1 MNIHFLAPFSI
12 TKNLAKAYNDSI
24 KHLPAE
30 DWICLMD
37 YDAMLLLPEQVSRM
51 YEYIAAY
58 PDTSLFVCYGSRC
71 KDGLPQQFEKGA
83 YEAYTDIKQNIEIA
97 KRILIDNYVKA
108 TPVQR
113 SVAGFLMLFSKAT
126 WEKHKFMEGFNRCL
140 RVDTAFSKGIL
151 RTGGKIL
158 LMESIYIWHSYRLM
172 EGKLSIKHL
181 L

>member
-1 MNIHFLAPFSI
+1 MNIHFLKPFSR
-12 TKNLAKAYNDSI
+12 TKDLAKAYNDTI

-37 YDAMLLLPEQVSRM
+37 YDAMLLLPEQVNRM
-51 YEYIAAY
+51 YEYIEAY

-71 KDGLPQQFEKGA
+71 KDGLPQQLCNGQMENETSVTFHTG
-83 YEAYTDIKQNIEIA
+83 IA
-97 KRILIDNYVKA
+97 KSRLTNNGIVAAPIH
-108 TPVQR
+108 R

-126 WEKHKFMEGFNRCL
+126 WEKHKFMEGVNKCL

-158 LMESIYIWHSYRLM
+158 LMESIYVWHSYRLM
-172 EGKLSIKHL
+172 EGKQSIKHL

>member
-1 MNIHFLAPFSI
+1 MNIHILSPFSR
-12 TKNLAKAYNDSI
+12 TKDLAKAYNDSI

-37 YDAMLLLPEQVSRM
+37 YDAMFLLPEQINRM
-51 YEYIAAY
+51 YDYVAAY
-58 PDTSLFVCYGSRC
+58 PDTALFVCYGSRC
-71 KDGLPQQFEKGA
+71 KDGIAQQYKGGTC
-83 YEAYTDIKQNIEIA
+83 ENDSIQDQIQNA
-97 KRILIDNYVKA
+97 KVMLQHSIMA
-108 TPVQR
+108 TPVLR

-126 WEKHKFMEGFNRCL
+126 WEKHKFIEGVSKCL
-140 RVDTAFSKGIL
+140 KVDTAFSKGIL

-172 EGKLSIKHL
+172 EGKQSIKHL

>member
-1 MNIHFLAPFSI
+1 MNIHFLSPFSI

-71 KDGLPQQFEKGA
+71 KDGLPQQLEKGK
-83 YEAYTDIKQNIEIA
+83 YENVTDIAQHTTIA
-97 KRILIDNYVKA
+97 KALLTGINLAA
-108 TPVQR
+108 TPVHR

-126 WEKHKFMEGFNRCL
+126 WEKHKFMEGFNKCL

>member
-1 MNIHFLAPFSI
+1 MNIHFISPFSR
-12 TKNLAKAYNDSI
+12 TKDLAKAYNDTI

-37 YDAMLLLPEQVSRM
+37 YDAMLLLPEQVNRM
-51 YEYIAAY
+51 YEYIEAY

-71 KDGLPQQFEKGA
+71 KDGIPQQLLI
-83 YEAYTDIKQNIEIA
+83 YENDFN
-97 KRILIDNYVKA
+97 VKTHINLAAERLKLHGTAA

-126 WEKHKFMEGFNRCL
+126 WERHKFIEGVYKCL

-151 RTGGKIL
+151 RTGGNIL
-158 LMESIYIWHSYRLM
+158 LMESIYVWHSYRLM
-172 EGKLSIKHL
+172 EGKQSIKHL

>member
-1 MNIHFLAPFSI
+1 MF
-12 TKNLAKAYNDSI
+12 
-24 KHLPAE
+24 
-30 DWICLMD
+30 
-37 YDAMLLLPEQVSRM
+37 LLPEQINRM
-51 YEYIAAY
+51 YEYVAAY

-71 KDGLPQQFEKGA
+71 KDGIPQQYHNGVHESDTSIFFHTGLA
-83 YEAYTDIKQNIEIA
+83 RNFLSLYN
-97 KRILIDNYVKA
+97 VKA
-108 TPVQR
+108 TPVLR

-126 WEKHKFMEGFNRCL
+126 WEKHKFIEGVSKCL

-172 EGKLSIKHL
+172 EGKNSIKHL